1 MVDEGSLGYQIE
13 KIGDY
18 KNDRS
23 DAKYKNQRLLQWIV
37 RSPDN
42 DVHPQMLHT
51 GLKERF
57 VPDWSARKKCSLT
70 ILRCDGYHRD
80 RDAVLIV
87 IRLSTANV

>member
-23 DAKYKNQRLLQWIV
+23 DAKYQNQKVLQWIV
-37 RSPDN
+37 RSSGS
-42 DVHPQMLHT
+42 DVHPRMPHT

-57 VPDWSARKKCSLT
+57 VRDRSARKKRSLT

-80 RDAVLIV
+80 RDTVLIV